1 MREAERGYTNKYIQS
16 TMRRSHLVVRAVLA
30 VSIPACLSLPV
41 SGCSNALVPRELHQL
56 AQAESRWKSRNIQ
69 DYTFEMRTGCFCPP
83 EVNEWAVVDVRNG
96 QIVSARS
103 LTGTLFTGFAL
114 TSRKTVQQ
122 LFDAA
127 RPPYGDWV
135 GDVDFQFDAQLG
147 YPLRVN
153 LISKP
158 NIADAGAV
166 YEARN
171 LKPITP

>member
-1 MREAERGYTNKYIQS
+1 MLSGVSLHRYI
-16 TMRRSHLVVRAVLA
+16 MLVYA
-30 VSIPACLSLPV
+30 SLSV
-41 SGCSNALVPRELHQL
+41 VGCSSSVGPSGQRQL

-69 DYTFEMRTGCFCPP
+69 NYTFEMRTSCFCPQ
-83 EVNEWAVVDVRNG
+83 EVNEWAVAEVRNG
-96 QIVSARS
+96 EIVSAQS
-103 LTGTLFTGFAL
+103 LTGTPLTGFAL
-114 TSRKTVQQ
+114 SSRKTVEQ

-127 RPPYGDWV
+127 RPPYQDWV
-135 GDVDFQFDAQLG
+135 ADVDFDFDAALG